1 MKNTRLIAKE
11 YRLEHW
17 AEVMRERSESGTSIR
32 AYCESIG
39 LHENVYYYWQ
49 RKLREAA
56 VQAVELT
63 TETTLPVPQGWA
75 VCESRPASNEEC
87 DSGNISIEI
96 GKARVSVSKN
106 ADQTMLAN
114 ICRMLVGLC

>member
-1 MKNTRLIAKE
+1 VINTRQIAKE

-17 AEVMRERSESGTSIR
+17 AQVMRGRIESGTSIR

-49 RKLREAA
+49 RKLRESEA
-56 VQAVELT
+56 QAIELT
-63 TETTLPVPQGWA
+63 AETTLSVPQGWA
-75 VCESRPASNEEC
+75 VCESRPASNAEY
-87 DSGNISIEI
+87 SIGSISIGI
-96 GKARVSVSKN
+96 GKARVSVNKD
-106 ADQTMLAN
+106 ADQAMLAN